1 MRQKFIKSFV
11 IFMSFMVLTGVLYG
25 VRAWGQEIEKGIKP
39 WEVDIQ
45 GESKKNSLMELAPGK
60 VINDDY
66 FAPGRVVIIEGEVA
80 KNLYL
85 AGEEVKS
92 RGPVGGDVLAA
103 GRTIEVAGPVG
114 GDVWAAGQR
123 ILLNEETK
131 KGVVAFGEEMVLAL
145 PAKVGTNLIFF
156 GKRLLA
162 EGLVK
167 GNLRVFAD
175 KVTIA
180 GKVDGNVIAQAGEVI
195 VASQARIG
203 GNLLV
208 KGAKAPQVMP
218 GAQIGGKVEFTKT
231 APPVKEKPLWER
243 VWVKVLSLIKLLVLA
258 LLMAFFAARLLR
270 AGSETMTT
278 RPGLSLGLGL
288 GVAVLAPLVLII
300 LCAIVIGQA
309 ATLVLGTF
317 YLSLLALGGLLFK
330 PVAGLVAGN
339 FIFRYLQKE
348 KQTALLWTVLLGSTV
363 IWLVCLVPYL
373 GAIINVLG
381 LLFTVGA
388 LTVLL
393 SRNFLTWPWGG
404 GKNEKTVSGTNTSNN
419 MDLTNVT

>member
-1 MRQKFIKSFV
+1 MRQKYLKGFI
-11 IFMSFMVLTGVLYG
+11 IFMAFMVLTGILYG
-25 VRAWGQEIEKGIKP
+25 VRAWGQEMEKGIKP

-45 GESKKNSLMELAPGK
+45 GEKEENSLMELAPGK
-60 VINDDY
+60 VVNDDY
-66 FAPGRVVIIEGEVA
+66 FAPGRVVIIEGKVA
-80 KNLYL
+80 KNLYM

-103 GRTIEVAGPVG
+103 GRTVEVAGPVG
-114 GDVWAAGQR
+114 GDIWVAGQR

-131 KGVVAFGEEMVLAL
+131 RGVVVFGEELVLAL

-156 GKRLLA
+156 GKSLLA

-180 GKVDGNVIAQAGEVI
+180 GKVDGDVIAQVNEVT
-195 VASQARIG
+195 VASRARIG
-203 GNLLV
+203 GDLLV

-218 GAQIGGKVEFTKT
+218 GAQIGGKVEFTKI
-231 APPVKEKPLWER
+231 APPVTEKPIWEK
-243 VWVKVLSLIKLLVLA
+243 VWVKVLALIKLLVLV

-270 AGSETMTT
+270 DGSEIMTT

-300 LCAIVIGQA
+300 LCAIIIGQA

-339 FIFRYLQKE
+339 FFFRYFQKE
-348 KQTALLWTVLLGSTV
+348 KQVALLWTVLLGSTI

-373 GAIINVLG
+373 GAVINVLG
-381 LLFTVGA
+381 LLFTTGA
-388 LTVLL
+388 LAVLL
-393 SRNFLTWPWGG
+393 TRNFLTWPWGG
-404 GKNEKTVSGTNTSNN
+404 GKNEKTISGTTASGTNVANYIP
-419 MDLTNVT
+419 

>member
-11 IFMSFMVLTGVLYG
+11 IFMAFMVLTGVLYG
-25 VRAWGQEIEKGIKP
+25 VRAWGQETERGIKP
-39 WEVDIQ
+39 WEVNIQ
-45 GESKKNSLMELAPGK
+45 GESEKNGLMELAPGK
-60 VINDDY
+60 VVNDDY
-66 FAPGRVVIIEGEVA
+66 FAPGRMVIIEGKVA
-80 KNLYL
+80 KNLYM
-85 AGEEVKS
+85 AGEEVKN

-103 GRTIEVAGPVG
+103 GRTVEVAGPVG
-114 GDVWAAGQR
+114 GDIWAAGQR

-131 KGVVAFGEEMVLAL
+131 RGVVVFGEELVLAL

-156 GKRLLA
+156 GKSILA

-195 VASQARIG
+195 VASRAHIG

-208 KGAKAPQVMP
+208 KGSKAPQVMP
-218 GAQIGGKVEFTKT
+218 GAQIGGKVEFTKI
-231 APPVKEKPLWER
+231 APPVKEKSFWEK
-243 VWVKVLSLIKLLVLA
+243 VWVKVLALVKLLVLA

-288 GVAVLAPLVLII
+288 GVVVLAPLVLII
-300 LCAIVIGQA
+300 LCAIIIGQA

-363 IWLVCLVPYL
+363 IWLFCLVPYL
-373 GAIINVLG
+373 GAVINFLG

-404 GKNEKTVSGTNTSNN
+404 GKNE
-419 MDLTNVT
+419 

>member
-1 MRQKFIKSFV
+1 
-11 IFMSFMVLTGVLYG
+11 
-25 VRAWGQEIEKGIKP
+25 
-39 WEVDIQ
+39 
-45 GESKKNSLMELAPGK
+45 
-60 VINDDY
+60 
-66 FAPGRVVIIEGEVA
+66 VIIEGKVA
-80 KNLYL
+80 KNLYM

-103 GRTIEVAGPVG
+103 GRTVEVAGPVD

-131 KGVVAFGEEMVLAL
+131 RGVVAFGEELVLAL

-156 GKRLLA
+156 GKSILA

-175 KVTIA
+175 KVTIT
-180 GKVDGNVIAQAGEVI
+180 GKVDGDVIAQAGEVI
-195 VASQARIG
+195 VGPRARIG

-218 GAQIGGKVEFTKT
+218 GAQIGGKVEFTKI
-231 APPVKEKPLWER
+231 APPVKEKPLWEK
-243 VWVKVLSLIKLLVLA
+243 VWVKVLALVKLLVLA

-270 AGSETMTT
+270 GGSETMTT

-288 GVAVLAPLVLII
+288 GVTVLAPLVLVI
-300 LCAIVIGQA
+300 LCAIIIGQA

-373 GAIINVLG
+373 GAVINFLG

-404 GKNEKTVSGTNTSNN
+404 GKNEKTVSGTNTSNT
-419 MDLTNVT
+419 TNKEEIDANKLFSILQEERGLVK